1 VWGLSTTL
9 SKTLPLETVERLQA
23 DPLRCVTT
31 SLQDSR
37 CKNQNAAKQNEQIA
51 TELTEKLSSLEQ
63 PLKRETFAKHLL
75 AVVHQATCSHQHKRI
90 AEEHLDKLCSYSWEL
105 SETMAGDAHR
115 ARAIMNSAV
124 STFQLWVGALI
135 NFPADAED
143 GNISE
148 NQDTGAVQRILG
160 RNSDPIDALAT
171 ARLVPSRH
179 TTLEDLAISRPKI
192 RHDTGRNIAT
202 LRSARQKTVTP
213 ISVRFST
220 PLNRRFQK
228 FPWSKEKM
236 NVSLQELIRQTLIE
250 PLTPGDIDRFGF
262 IYIFWHPGRFGY
274 VKICYSRNVDQR
286 LQSGNDNAVTPS
298 SSTSPEKPA

>member
-1 VWGLSTTL
+1 
-9 SKTLPLETVERLQA
+9 
-23 DPLRCVTT
+23 
-31 SLQDSR
+31 
-37 CKNQNAAKQNEQIA
+37 
-51 TELTEKLSSLEQ
+51 
-63 PLKRETFAKHLL
+63 
-75 AVVHQATCSHQHKRI
+75 
-90 AEEHLDKLCSYSWEL
+90 
-105 SETMAGDAHR
+105 
-115 ARAIMNSAV
+115 MNSAV
-124 STFQLWVGALI
+124 SMFQLWVGALI

-143 GNISE
+143 GSISE

-250 PLTPGDIDRFGF
+250 PLTPSDIDQFEF

-274 VKICYSRNVDQR
+274 VKIYYSRNVDQR
-286 LQSGNDNAVTPS
+286 LQSGNDNAGTPS
-298 SSTSPEKPA
+298 SSTSPEKPAWGRGFFTYTKSNYWFAPRWKNIEFRDPPARIVGNPIRMVSSQAGLCIESGGKVDEQIPLLGLAFENQSHSSGYREAVRTDCGWSIHQATKVNAACEGLQRA